1 VNAISQPSSLRQR
14 ATKEFAI
21 LAGFLFLGL
30 VVVPIIIFQVG
41 QVIFGAYGGAGYGD
55 FYGTLSAK
63 VRSGD
68 SVAWFLVL
76 SPYLGWQCLRLL
88 VFSWRLAGLRKGSS

>member
-1 VNAISQPSSLRQR
+1 MNAITQPSSLRQR
-14 ATKEFAI
+14 ATKELAI
-21 LAGFLFLGL
+21 LAGLLFLGL

-41 QVIFGAYGGAGYGD
+41 QTVFGAYGGIGYGD

-88 VFSWRLAGLRKGSS
+88 IFGWRMTSLQNGSS